1 MGVVFGESAV
11 NVFQPGSQEAPKVTV
26 LADGSYVVVWQSYG
40 QDDSDSQGIYAQRF
54 SAAGVAV
61 GPEWRINQLTEGGQ
75 HSPRITALSDGG
87 WVVTWQDDAE
97 ADGSSTGVM
106 GQRFNA
112 AGVPQGANF
121 VVNAATSS
129 SQYDGAVAGYTG
141 GFAAVWSSAQAGGN
155 GYDIILRRF
164 DNSGATVLAET
175 RISTVP
181 GSPGSAQAGTQEQ
194 ADIAARADGSLV
206 IVWTDQG
213 GSDGSSYGVYGR
225 TVAADGTLGN
235 PFLVNT
241 FTSGAQYEPSVAMLS
256 GGGFVVV
263 WRSDAQDG
271 SSAGVYGQ
279 RFDAAGAK
287 VGAAFL
293 VNETTNGG
301 QYQPSVTGLSTG
313 GFVVTWFNDNYDS
326 SGSGSTA
333 DVYLREYSA
342 AGVALT
348 GQQKLASGSNSTEYQ
363 PDIAD
368 LGNGNYVV
376 VYADYVTAAGPGDNT
391 YRIAQQIFGDANPPV
406 RQADPTLGDFTGT
419 VTFAENLVN
428 TAPQVIDAAISLAD
442 SDSADL
448 AGGRLDLFYVQG
460 GDATDQLGVR
470 HQGNGFGQ
478 IGLAGSTVSY
488 GGVAIGTLSGGA
500 NGANLVISFNASAT
514 VDAVEALVQN
524 LTYASTSQSPQPS
537 RTVGLRISD
546 GDGGSSEASTVTIQV
561 TAELDGRPVAHGE
574 EAVNTYRA
582 STQDQPDIAVLA
594 DGSYVIAWES
604 QAQDGAGTGV
614 YWQRFAANGTAIGP
628 EVRAAG
634 ATEGEQRQPH
644 LAALSDGGFVLT
656 WEDNSGVDG
665 SGQGVIGQRYN
676 GAGVAQG
683 GNFIVNT
690 TTSSAQYDGAVAGYT
705 GGFAAVWSS
714 SQSGGNGYDI
724 ILKRF
729 DNTGAVTL
737 AETRISTVPGQ
748 PGTAQPSTQEQAQIA
763 ARADGSLVVVWTDQG
778 SNDGS
783 SYGVYGRTVAAN
795 GTLGDTFLVNG
806 STAGAQYEPAVALLS
821 NGGFVVVWR
830 SDGQDGSSAGVYG
843 QRFDAAGVKV
853 GGEFLVNEST
863 TGGQYQPAVTGLSTG
878 GFVVSWY
885 NDNYDTTGTGTT
897 QDVYI
902 REYGNNGVPV
912 DGQRKLLSG
921 TNSTEYQPAIAD
933 LGSGNFVVAYSDYQP
948 TGDGGNNTYEIVQQ
962 VFGSGAALARQS
974 APTLGDFTGSVTF
987 AENLVNTTPQ
997 LIDAAVSLSDTD
1009 SANFAGGRLDLFY
1022 VQGGEAG
1029 DQLSVRHQGN
1039 GAGQISLAGSTVS
1052 YGGVAIGTLS
1062 GGANGANL
1070 VISFNASATVDAVE
1084 ALVQNLT
1091 YASTSQSPQPSRTVG
1106 LRISDGDGGSS
1117 EASTVTIQV
1126 TAELDGRPVAHGEE
1140 TVNTYRASTQ
1150 DTPTIAVLADGS
1162 YVIAWES
1169 QAQDGAGTG
1178 VYWQRFAA
1186 NGTAIGPEVR
1196 AAGATEGEQR
1206 QPHLAAL
1213 SDGGFVLT
1221 WEDNSGVDGS
1231 GQGVIGQRYNGA
1243 GVAQGGNFIVNT
1255 TTSSAQYDGAVAG
1268 YIGGFAA
1275 VWSSAQAGGNGYDII
1290 LKRFDNTGA
1299 VTLAET
1305 RISTVPGQPGT
1316 AQPSTQEQAQI
1327 AARADGSLVV
1337 VWTDQ
1342 GSNDGSSYGV
1352 YGRTVAANGTLGDT
1366 FLVNTT
1372 TAGYQ
1377 YEPSVALLSN
1387 GGFVVVWRSDGQD
1400 GSSAGVYG
1408 QRFDAA
1414 GLKVGGEFMVNESTT
1429 GGQYQPAVTGLS
1441 TGGFVVSWY
1450 NDNYDTTGTGTTQDV
1465 YIREY
1470 SNAGVALDG
1479 QRKLVSSSNS
1489 TEYQP
1494 AIADLGNGNFVVA
1507 YSDYQ
1512 STGDGG
1518 NNTYEIVQQVF
1529 GSGAALARQ
1538 SAPTLGDFT
1547 GSVTFA
1553 ENLVNTTPQLID
1565 AAVSL
1570 SDTDSANFAGGRLD
1584 LFYVQGGEAGDQ
1596 LSVRHQGN
1604 GAGQIS
1610 LAGSTVSYGGV
1621 AIGTLSGGAN
1631 GANLVITFNA
1641 SATVD
1646 AVEALVQNLTYAS
1659 TSQSPQ
1665 PSRTVGLRISDGDGG
1680 SSEASTVTIQVTA
1693 ELDGRPVAHGEEA
1706 VNSYRNNT
1714 QDQPDIA
1721 VLADGSY
1728 VIAWTSEGQDGAGS
1742 GVYWQRFAANG
1753 VATGPEVRAG
1763 TVANGSQ
1770 QQPQAAALSDGG
1782 FVLVWNDSGA
1792 FDGSGQ
1798 GVIGQRYN
1806 GAGVA
1811 QGGNFV
1817 VTSTTASAQYD
1828 GSVAGYTGGFAAVW
1842 SSAQAGGNGYD
1853 IYLKRFDNTGA
1864 VTLAETRISTVPGNA
1879 ATAQSSTQEQAD
1891 LVARADGSL
1900 VIVWTDQGGNDGSS
1914 YGVYGRTVAAD
1925 GTLGDTFLVNGST
1938 AGAQYEPAVALLS
1951 NGGFV
1956 VVWRSDGQDG
1966 SSAGVYGQ
1974 RFDAAGVK
1982 VGGEFLVNESTTGGQ
1997 YQPAV
2002 TGLSTGGF
2010 VVSWYNDNYDTTG
2023 TGTTQDVYI
2032 REYSNAGVALDGQ
2045 RKLVS
2050 SSNSTEYQ
2058 PAIADLG
2065 NGNFVVAYTDYR
2077 PSGSGGNNTY
2087 EVAQQIFGSGAS
2099 LARQANPVLA
2109 DVVELVTLSSSA
2121 ASPVFA
2127 GLAVTID
2134 TDVSVSDADSANFAG
2149 GALTLQ
2155 LGNGATA
2162 TEVLGVR
2169 HQGNGAGQI
2178 GVAGSVVSFGGV
2190 AIGTINGG
2198 GAGNSL
2204 LVIQFNAAADAA
2216 AVRALVENITYQNT
2230 SPPAGTTDRSLSLR
2244 LSDGD
2249 GGSSEPVAVQIRIQA
2264 TVSAPTLA
2272 LTDLAEERTLTEA
2285 QAQAGVLVDDAVQLD
2300 YAGATGFANGKLTV
2314 SYTGNSNRADDQLAI
2329 AHEGNGAGQVGVA
2342 GSAISYGGTQIG
2354 SLSAT
2359 LDGGGGRT
2367 LEITF
2372 NGSATAQAIEEV
2384 IERLRYSTTS
2394 EAPNATRELRVQV
2407 TDGAGANSPVRDVL
2421 ISITPEADPAAVQP
2435 LTGDLQANSQ
2445 EGGQQTDASLARLL
2459 GPNNGGYVIA
2469 WVSDGGQDGS
2479 GGSIHLQRFAANGS
2493 AQGAEVQV
2501 NSYTLNTQNQP
2512 AVSGLADGG
2521 YVVAWT
2527 SGHDGSGS
2535 GVYAQRFNAAG
2546 QPAGGEFRVNT
2557 TITSTQNMPTLLG
2570 LADGSFVVAYESD
2583 YSNAT
2588 AGYTYDVL
2596 GQRFAADGTP
2606 LGAEFTLNSNV
2617 NGSQVQPQLASLAGG
2632 GFVAAWTDTSGADGS
2647 GYGIVLQ
2654 RFAADGSK
2662 LGSEIIANTTVAGT
2676 QQGADVVGLAGG
2688 GFVAVWHDDSTNSV
2702 LAQRFAADGSKL
2714 GAELLVSTPDTRA
2727 DYNNYAR
2734 VAALDTGGFVVTWDS
2749 TYAVGGS
2756 NYEVVAQQFSATGQR
2771 VDGVFVLNQRT
2782 ASTQIEP
2789 DVVGLAGGNF
2799 VAAWSNYDAERR
2811 TDNSYGVF
2819 HRVFGTPGS
2828 VASSAAPVLV
2838 DLADRVT
2845 FDEALVNAG
2854 GQLIDASAGLSDAD
2868 SANFDGGRLWVSVI
2882 NGYPHD
2888 NDGPLAAGLVQ
2899 QDVLGILSVGTG
2911 AGQVSVSGSTVSY
2924 GGVAIGVI
2932 ELGGAAGA
2940 DLVLRFNAGA
2950 TSAAVEAV
2958 IESLTYANTSS
2969 APSASRVVS
2978 ISVSDG
2984 DGGTS
2989 DPRLV
2994 TVNVTP
3000 QADGPQPLFG
3010 NEVVNTF
3017 RPDTQG
3023 EPATAALTGGGYVT
3037 VWTSQGQDGSQ
3048 GGVFGQRYTAA
3059 GERVGPEFQVNTQT
3073 LQVQD
3078 HPKVVGLAG
3087 GGFVVAWESQNQ
3099 DGSSTGLYGQRFGA
3113 DGAPAGSEFRI
3124 NTSTDNDQSQVSLA
3138 ALPGGGFVA
3147 TWYSY
3152 YHEGT
3157 YYQIVAQR
3165 FDAANVPVGP
3175 EWTVNTDA
3183 SSSYQAEPAV
3193 AAAADGSFLIVWRS
3207 DGQDGSGAGVYGQRF
3222 AANGSAQG
3230 SEFRVNSYTDGSQY
3244 QPDVAALAGGGYIVV
3259 WHSDSQDGN
3268 SGGVYGQRL
3277 NASGAPV
3284 GPEFRIH
3291 ADIVGNQHTPSVTA
3305 LPGGGFAVAWIDNGQ
3320 AWLQQFAADGTR
3332 LDGELRLDTLDSGG
3346 NVSLPQVTALANG
3359 SLVATWGDYVQSQ
3372 ASYEVVQQLLANPAT
3387 TTRQSRPV
3395 ITDLVDSIT
3404 LPENLVNA
3412 AAQLIDASIDLAD
3425 ADSANF
3431 DGGQLWVSVIS
3442 GYGNLEVAQLP
3453 EDVRAQDQLGLR
3465 STGDGPGQVRVTG
3478 SAVSVGGVVV
3488 ATVLTNGSA
3497 GADLVLRFNAQATPA
3512 AVEAVVE
3519 ALTYANTASNP
3530 VGSRAISISLSD
3542 GDGATSEPQVVTVNV
3557 TPEADGAQAL
3567 FGNELVN
3574 TYAPDTQNLPAITRL
3589 ADGGYVIVWTSQG
3602 QDGWGTG
3609 VHAQRFDANGVPVG
3623 SEFQANTYTPYDQ
3636 VAPTAAGLASGGF
3649 VLMWTSQNQDG
3660 SGSGI
3665 FGQRFDANGV
3675 PAGAEFL
3682 VNTGTGNSQSQV
3694 AVAALAGGG
3703 FVATWYSDFQDGS
3716 YYNVYGQ
3723 RFAAD
3728 GAKLGGE
3735 FKVNTSTGFENSDQS
3750 EPAVAALAGGGFVVV
3765 WTGAGQ
3771 DGGTYGIH
3779 GQRYAADGS
3788 AVGAEFQVNSYGPN
3802 TQHQPDVAALTG
3814 GGFVVVW
3821 RSEGQDGNSGG
3832 VFGQRYGSDGAP
3844 VGSEFRVNTDTF
3856 NDEGQPAVTALSDG
3870 GFAVTYYDGGRV
3882 MVQQFDA
3889 AGRALD
3895 NETRV
3900 DTADNN
3906 SNASQ
3911 PAIQGLAGGAFV
3923 IAWTDYDYQSG
3934 QYQIYQQV
3942 FGNPALLTRQA
3953 NPQLVDVT
3961 PSVTFAENLVNA
3973 VPQLIDP
3980 GVGLID
3986 TDSANFDGGLLE
3998 VNYLTDYGAQD
4009 QLGLQ
4014 SLDNQDQLGIRHEGL
4029 GAGQVGVVGSV
4040 VSFSGVAIGQ
4050 IVSAGANGDK
4060 LSVRFNANASVE
4072 AVEQVIENLTYA
4084 NTVSNPIASR
4094 TVSIRVTDGDGGASA
4109 ARAVTI
4115 NVTPQIDGAVRFGLE
4130 QTVNTTRPGQQ
4141 VESDIA
4147 RLADGGY
4154 VVVWTD
4160 QGGADGSSYGVYGQ
4174 RYDADDNAAG
4184 AEFRINTTTDGQ
4196 QDNAQVVGLAGGGHV
4211 VVWQSLNQDGSGWG
4225 CTASATTPTAARPGL
4240 SSWSTLLPAP
4250 ANTSRRWQP
4259 RPTAASSWLGTTTPT
4274 ATTTPNIPT
4283 SSSSVMAPTAS
4294 CWAARPRPTP
4304 AWAKPSATSRSRRWQ
4319 CLATA
4324 ASWWC
4329 GRTTGRTAA
4338 APACSASASAPPAPR
4353 KAAHSPS
4360 IATPTA
4366 SRIRPPS
4373 PP

>member
-1 MGVVFGESAV
+1 M
-11 NVFQPGSQEAPKVTV
+11 
-26 LADGSYVVVWQSYG
+26 
-40 QDDSDSQGIYAQRF
+40 
-54 SAAGVAV
+54 
-61 GPEWRINQLTEGGQ
+61 
-75 HSPRITALSDGG
+75 
-87 WVVTWQDDAE
+87 
-97 ADGSSTGVM
+97 
-106 GQRFNA
+106 
-112 AGVPQGANF
+112 
-121 VVNAATSS
+121 
-129 SQYDGAVAGYTG
+129 
-141 GFAAVWSSAQAGGN
+141 
-155 GYDIILRRF
+155 
-164 DNSGATVLAET
+164 
-175 RISTVP
+175 
-181 GSPGSAQAGTQEQ
+181 
-194 ADIAARADGSLV
+194 
-206 IVWTDQG
+206 
-213 GSDGSSYGVYGR
+213 
-225 TVAADGTLGN
+225 
-235 PFLVNT
+235 
-241 FTSGAQYEPSVAMLS
+241 
-256 GGGFVVV
+256 
-263 WRSDAQDG
+263 
-271 SSAGVYGQ
+271 
-279 RFDAAGAK
+279 
-287 VGAAFL
+287 
-293 VNETTNGG
+293 
-301 QYQPSVTGLSTG
+301 
-313 GFVVTWFNDNYDS
+313 
-326 SGSGSTA
+326 
-333 DVYLREYSA
+333 
-342 AGVALT
+342 
-348 GQQKLASGSNSTEYQ
+348 
-363 PDIAD
+363 
-368 LGNGNYVV
+368 
-376 VYADYVTAAGPGDNT
+376 
-391 YRIAQQIFGDANPPV
+391 
-406 RQADPTLGDFTGT
+406 
-419 VTFAENLVN
+419 
-428 TAPQVIDAAISLAD
+428 
-442 SDSADL
+442 
-448 AGGRLDLFYVQG
+448 
-460 GDATDQLGVR
+460 
-470 HQGNGFGQ
+470 
-478 IGLAGSTVSY
+478 
-488 GGVAIGTLSGGA
+488 
-500 NGANLVISFNASAT
+500 
-514 VDAVEALVQN
+514 
-524 LTYASTSQSPQPS
+524 
-537 RTVGLRISD
+537 
-546 GDGGSSEASTVTIQV
+546 
-561 TAELDGRPVAHGE
+561 
-574 EAVNTYRA
+574 
-582 STQDQPDIAVLA
+582 
-594 DGSYVIAWES
+594 
-604 QAQDGAGTGV
+604 
-614 YWQRFAANGTAIGP
+614 
-628 EVRAAG
+628 
-634 ATEGEQRQPH
+634 
-644 LAALSDGGFVLT
+644 
-656 WEDNSGVDG
+656 
-665 SGQGVIGQRYN
+665 
-676 GAGVAQG
+676 
-683 GNFIVNT
+683 
-690 TTSSAQYDGAVAGYT
+690 
-705 GGFAAVWSS
+705 
-714 SQSGGNGYDI
+714 
-724 ILKRF
+724 
-729 DNTGAVTL
+729 
-737 AETRISTVPGQ
+737 
-748 PGTAQPSTQEQAQIA
+748 
-763 ARADGSLVVVWTDQG
+763 
-778 SNDGS
+778 
-783 SYGVYGRTVAAN
+783 
-795 GTLGDTFLVNG
+795 
-806 STAGAQYEPAVALLS
+806 
-821 NGGFVVVWR
+821 
-830 SDGQDGSSAGVYG
+830 
-843 QRFDAAGVKV
+843 
-853 GGEFLVNEST
+853 
-863 TGGQYQPAVTGLSTG
+863 
-878 GFVVSWY
+878 
-885 NDNYDTTGTGTT
+885 
-897 QDVYI
+897 
-902 REYGNNGVPV
+902 
-912 DGQRKLLSG
+912 
-921 TNSTEYQPAIAD
+921 
-933 LGSGNFVVAYSDYQP
+933 
-948 TGDGGNNTYEIVQQ
+948 
-962 VFGSGAALARQS
+962 
-974 APTLGDFTGSVTF
+974 
-987 AENLVNTTPQ
+987 
-997 LIDAAVSLSDTD
+997 
-1009 SANFAGGRLDLFY
+1009 
-1022 VQGGEAG
+1022 
-1029 DQLSVRHQGN
+1029 
-1039 GAGQISLAGSTVS
+1039 
-1052 YGGVAIGTLS
+1052 
-1062 GGANGANL
+1062 
-1070 VISFNASATVDAVE
+1070 
-1084 ALVQNLT
+1084 
-1091 YASTSQSPQPSRTVG
+1091 
-1106 LRISDGDGGSS
+1106 
-1117 EASTVTIQV
+1117 
-1126 TAELDGRPVAHGEE
+1126 
-1140 TVNTYRASTQ
+1140 
-1150 DTPTIAVLADGS
+1150 
-1162 YVIAWES
+1162 
-1169 QAQDGAGTG
+1169 
-1178 VYWQRFAA
+1178 
-1186 NGTAIGPEVR
+1186 
-1196 AAGATEGEQR
+1196 
-1206 QPHLAAL
+1206 
-1213 SDGGFVLT
+1213 
-1221 WEDNSGVDGS
+1221 
-1231 GQGVIGQRYNGA
+1231 
-1243 GVAQGGNFIVNT
+1243 
-1255 TTSSAQYDGAVAG
+1255 
-1268 YIGGFAA
+1268 
-1275 VWSSAQAGGNGYDII
+1275 
-1290 LKRFDNTGA
+1290 
-1299 VTLAET
+1299 
-1305 RISTVPGQPGT
+1305 
-1316 AQPSTQEQAQI
+1316 
-1327 AARADGSLVV
+1327 
-1337 VWTDQ
+1337 
-1342 GSNDGSSYGV
+1342 
-1352 YGRTVAANGTLGDT
+1352 
-1366 FLVNTT
+1366 
-1372 TAGYQ
+1372 
-1377 YEPSVALLSN
+1377 
-1387 GGFVVVWRSDGQD
+1387 
-1400 GSSAGVYG
+1400 
-1408 QRFDAA
+1408 
-1414 GLKVGGEFMVNESTT
+1414 
-1429 GGQYQPAVTGLS
+1429 
-1441 TGGFVVSWY
+1441 
-1450 NDNYDTTGTGTTQDV
+1450 
-1465 YIREY
+1465 
-1470 SNAGVALDG
+1470 
-1479 QRKLVSSSNS
+1479 
-1489 TEYQP
+1489 
-1494 AIADLGNGNFVVA
+1494 
-1507 YSDYQ
+1507 
-1512 STGDGG
+1512 
-1518 NNTYEIVQQVF
+1518 
-1529 GSGAALARQ
+1529 
-1538 SAPTLGDFT
+1538 
-1547 GSVTFA
+1547 
-1553 ENLVNTTPQLID
+1553 
-1565 AAVSL
+1565 
-1570 SDTDSANFAGGRLD
+1570 
-1584 LFYVQGGEAGDQ
+1584 
-1596 LSVRHQGN
+1596 
-1604 GAGQIS
+1604 
-1610 LAGSTVSYGGV
+1610 
-1621 AIGTLSGGAN
+1621 
-1631 GANLVITFNA
+1631 
-1641 SATVD
+1641 
-1646 AVEALVQNLTYAS
+1646 
-1659 TSQSPQ
+1659 
-1665 PSRTVGLRISDGDGG
+1665 
-1680 SSEASTVTIQVTA
+1680 
-1693 ELDGRPVAHGEEA
+1693 
-1706 VNSYRNNT
+1706 
-1714 QDQPDIA
+1714 
-1721 VLADGSY
+1721 
-1728 VIAWTSEGQDGAGS
+1728 
-1742 GVYWQRFAANG
+1742 
-1753 VATGPEVRAG
+1753 
-1763 TVANGSQ
+1763 
-1770 QQPQAAALSDGG
+1770 
-1782 FVLVWNDSGA
+1782 
-1792 FDGSGQ
+1792 
-1798 GVIGQRYN
+1798 
-1806 GAGVA
+1806 
-1811 QGGNFV
+1811 
-1817 VTSTTASAQYD
+1817 
-1828 GSVAGYTGGFAAVW
+1828 
-1842 SSAQAGGNGYD
+1842 
-1853 IYLKRFDNTGA
+1853 
-1864 VTLAETRISTVPGNA
+1864 
-1879 ATAQSSTQEQAD
+1879 
-1891 LVARADGSL
+1891 
-1900 VIVWTDQGGNDGSS
+1900 
-1914 YGVYGRTVAAD
+1914 
-1925 GTLGDTFLVNGST
+1925 
-1938 AGAQYEPAVALLS
+1938 
-1951 NGGFV
+1951 
-1956 VVWRSDGQDG
+1956 
-1966 SSAGVYGQ
+1966 
-1974 RFDAAGVK
+1974 
-1982 VGGEFLVNESTTGGQ
+1982 
-1997 YQPAV
+1997 
-2002 TGLSTGGF
+2002 
-2010 VVSWYNDNYDTTG
+2010 
-2023 TGTTQDVYI
+2023 
-2032 REYSNAGVALDGQ
+2032 
-2045 RKLVS
+2045 
-2050 SSNSTEYQ
+2050 
-2058 PAIADLG
+2058 
-2065 NGNFVVAYTDYR
+2065 
-2077 PSGSGGNNTY
+2077 
-2087 EVAQQIFGSGAS
+2087 
-2099 LARQANPVLA
+2099 
-2109 DVVELVTLSSSA
+2109 
-2121 ASPVFA
+2121 
-2127 GLAVTID
+2127 
-2134 TDVSVSDADSANFAG
+2134 
-2149 GALTLQ
+2149 
-2155 LGNGATA
+2155 
-2162 TEVLGVR
+2162 
-2169 HQGNGAGQI
+2169 
-2178 GVAGSVVSFGGV
+2178 
-2190 AIGTINGG
+2190 
-2198 GAGNSL
+2198 
-2204 LVIQFNAAADAA
+2204 
-2216 AVRALVENITYQNT
+2216 
-2230 SPPAGTTDRSLSLR
+2230 
-2244 LSDGD
+2244 
-2249 GGSSEPVAVQIRIQA
+2249 
-2264 TVSAPTLA
+2264 
-2272 LTDLAEERTLTEA
+2272 
-2285 QAQAGVLVDDAVQLD
+2285 
-2300 YAGATGFANGKLTV
+2300 
-2314 SYTGNSNRADDQLAI
+2314 
-2329 AHEGNGAGQVGVA
+2329 
-2342 GSAISYGGTQIG
+2342 
-2354 SLSAT
+2354 
-2359 LDGGGGRT
+2359 
-2367 LEITF
+2367 
-2372 NGSATAQAIEEV
+2372 
-2384 IERLRYSTTS
+2384 
-2394 EAPNATRELRVQV
+2394 
-2407 TDGAGANSPVRDVL
+2407 
-2421 ISITPEADPAAVQP
+2421 
-2435 LTGDLQANSQ
+2435 
-2445 EGGQQTDASLARLL
+2445 
-2459 GPNNGGYVIA
+2459 
-2469 WVSDGGQDGS
+2469 SDGGQDGS

-2557 TITSTQNMPTLLG
+2557 TITSTQNMPTVLG

-2838 DLADRVT
+2838 DLADSVT

-2899 QDVLGILSVGTG
+2899 QDVLGIRSVGTG

-2940 DLVLRFNAGA
+2940 DLVLRFNASA

-3124 NTSTDNDQSQVSLA
+3124 NTTTDNEQSQVSLA

-3359 SLVATWGDYVQSQ
+3359 SLVATWGDYVQAQ
-3372 ASYEVVQQLLANPAT
+3372 VSYEVVQQLLANPAT

-3660 SGSGI
+3660 SGSGVY
-3665 FGQRFDANGV
+3665 GQRFDANGV

-3682 VNTGTGNSQSQV
+3682 VNTGGSSNQSQV
-3694 AVAALAGGG
+3694 DVAALAGGG
-3703 FVATWYSDFQDGS
+3703 FVATWYADFQDGT
-3716 YYNVYGQ
+3716 YYNVYAQ
-3723 RFAAD
+3723 RFDAN
-3728 GAKLGGE
+3728 GAKQGSEFVVNDTSGGE
-3735 FKVNTSTGFENSDQS
+3735 TFQQQHQPK
-3750 EPAVAALAGGGFVVV
+3750 VAALPGGGFVIV
-3765 WTGAGQ
+3765 WQSEGQ
-3771 DGGTYGIH
+3771 DGNSTGIY

-3788 AVGAEFQVNSYGPN
+3788 SVGGEFQVNSYTPS
-3802 TQHQPDVAALTG
+3802 TQSEPDVVALTG

-3832 VFGQRYGSDGAP
+3832 VFGQRYGSNGAP
-3844 VGSEFRVNTDTF
+3844 VGSEFRINTHTLD
-3856 NDEGQPAVTALSDG
+3856 NESNPAVTALSHG
-3870 GFAVTYYDGGRV
+3870 GFAVTYQDGNRIS
-3882 MVQQFDA
+3882 VQQFDA
-3889 AGRALD
+3889 AGRPLD

-3906 SNASQ
+3906 NAHQ
-3911 PAIQGLAGGAFV
+3911 PAIAGLGGGAFV
-3923 IAWTDYDYQSG
+3923 VAWTDYDYQSG

-4130 QTVNTTRPGQQ
+4130 QTVNTTRAGQQ

-4160 QGGADGSSYGVYGQ
+4160 QGGADGSSHGVYGQ
-4174 RYDADDNAAG
+4174 RYDANDNPAG
-4184 AEFRINTTTDGQ
+4184 AQFRIPTTTAGQ
-4196 QDNAQVVGLAGGGHV
+4196 QENAQVVGLAGGGHV
-4211 VVWQSLNQDGSGWG
+4211 VVWQSQGQDGSGWG
-4225 CTASATTPTAARPGL
+4225 VYGQRFNANGSAAGGEFRVNTLTTSNQVQPALAATADGGFIVAWHHDSYSDNDTEYSDVFFQRYGANGTALGGETKANPGRGEIFRYQSEPALAVLQGGSFVVVWTDNDLDGSSYGVFGQRFSAAGVAQGSAFAVNGYTDSQQQQPAITALKDGGFLVTWQSYQQDLSGWGVYAQRFDATGTAVGAEFRVNTTISSNQYDVDVTALENGGWVVAWYGDNGGDVYLQQYNAAGQAVDGETQINGYEYSTQQQPAIASMADGGFVVSWSSYIASGDGNGDGVGDGGNDTYEIRLQRFSNTAPQVSDVIANGQEDTPLVLGNAVFEAGFADVDGQTLQSIRITTLPGEGTLRLNGTAVVAGQEITLAQLQAGQLTYQGNADWFGADQFRWTGSDGVAYASTPVLTTINLANVNDGPRLEAGANDTANEGVWFNHSITLGDPDPEGHLLTIDWGDGQAPQVFTVGNTPNHSISHYFADNGSYTVQVRADDQRGLPNSVATDSFQVVVANVAPTLTLFGNANAVQGQPYVLDLGTVVDPGADTVTQYRIDWGDGTPLQVVAAADLPANRELQHTYANPGTPTIRVALQDEDGVFANAGSR
-4240 SSWSTLLPAP
+4240 SVNVVAP
-4250 ANTSRRWQP
+4250 AEVITVQAGADLSVNEGTVFTRSISFTD
-4259 RPTAASSWLGTTTPT
+4259 PTDQAPAGRSYTVNWGDGQ
-4274 ATTTPNIPT
+4274 T
-4283 SSSSVMAPTAS
+4283 SSGNLAAGVLSFNISHAYADHGGSYTVQVTVDDSGAQQGSDSFVVQVANVAPTVQLQG
-4294 CWAARPRPTP
+4294 
-4304 AWAKPSATSRSRRWQ
+4304 ATSVAEGSAYTMTLDVVDPGTDTVQRYDINWGDGSPVQ
-4319 CLATA
+4319 TVLAA
-4324 ASWWC
+4324 DL
-4329 GRTTGRTAA
+4329 
-4338 APACSASASAPPAPR
+4338 
-4353 KAAHSPS
+4353 
-4360 IATPTA
+4360 
-4366 SRIRPPS
+4366 PPS
-4373 PP
+4373 RQVSHVYADGAVTRNINVSVVDEDGTWTNAGTRSVLVSNVAPVAAVTGANSVAEGASYVLSVGAITDPGTDTRTGYSIDWGD